1 MNKFFSFLFIGLSLL
16 VSDYAYSQRVC
27 GQQESHEQLL
37 QTDPNY
43 LQNLNQIE
51 EFTNDFIRNYDGGS
65 RAVVTIPVVFHVVYN
80 TSSQNI
86 SDSKITAQISQLNL
100 DFAKLNSDNGNTP
113 SIFQPTGNM
122 DIQFCLASRDPNG
135 NPTTGIQ
142 RRQTT
147 ATSFS
152 TNNSVKYFAQGGLDA
167 WPSGS
172 YLNIWVCNLS
182 NSVLG
187 YAQFPGGSSST
198 DGVVLLWSSVGS
210 VLNPSGGAFGLGRTA
225 THEVGHWL
233 NLRHIWG
240 DATCGS
246 DLVTDT
252 PTHNTANYGCPTYPH
267 LSTCTGT
274 PVEMTMNFMD
284 YTDDACMYMF
294 SNGQAVRSQALFA
307 AGGARVS
314 LLNSLGCVPPTT
326 SGCGTPTNLAASS
339 ITTSSAT
346 INWSAVSGATSYN
359 FQYKL
364 STATSWTTLSTTST
378 SQILSGLTSNSTY
391 NVQVQAVCGTT
402 TGIFSSQLNF
412 TTSTTTTSCTDTY
425 ESNNSLNQA
434 KTIPVNTTITARIST
449 STDRDYFKFTTTTT
463 NRNIRIDLTSLP
475 ADYDVRLFN
484 PSNVQVGSSSNSS
497 TTSELIVYN
506 NGPVGT
512 YKVYVFGYNGAF
524 NATLCYNL
532 LASIGSTTFRET
544 ESSSDENV
552 QASKDVLSNI
562 SVFPNPAKELLIIN
576 FESGKETLNYITITD
591 ATGRIVLNQSYQT
604 KVGKNYLELN
614 VENLEKGYYILSVL
628 DNELFRT
635 VKFIKE

>member
-1 MNKFFSFLFIGLSLL
+1 
-16 VSDYAYSQRVC
+16 
-27 GQQESHEQLL
+27 
-37 QTDPNY
+37 
-43 LQNLNQIE
+43 
-51 EFTNDFIRNYDGGS
+51 
-65 RAVVTIPVVFHVVYN
+65 
-80 TSSQNI
+80 
-86 SDSKITAQISQLNL
+86 
-100 DFAKLNSDNGNTP
+100 
-113 SIFQPTGNM
+113 M

-339 ITTSSAT
+339 ITTTSAT
-346 INWSAVSGATSYN
+346 INWSSVSGATSYN
-359 FQYKL
+359 FRYKLSTTTGNFSTQLNFTTL
-364 STATSWTTLSTTST
+364 STATS
-378 SQILSGLTSNSTY
+378 
-391 NVQVQAVCGTT
+391 
-402 TGIFSSQLNF
+402 
-412 TTSTTTTSCTDTY
+412 CTDNY

-449 STDRDYFKFTTTTT
+449 STDKDYFKFTTTTT
-463 NRNIRIDLTSLP
+463 NRNIRIDLTNLP
-475 ADYDVRLFN
+475 ADYDVRLYN
-484 PSNVQVGSSSNSS
+484 PSNVQVGSSVNGG
-497 TTSELIVYN
+497 TTSELIIYN

-512 YKVYVFGYNGAF
+512 YKVYVFGYNGSF

-544 ESSSDENV
+544 ESLSEENV
-552 QASKDVLSNI
+552 QVSKDVLANI
-562 SVFPNPAKELLIIN
+562 SVFPNPAKELLNIN

-591 ATGRIVLNQSYQT
+591 ATGRIVSNQSYQT
-604 KVGKNYLELN
+604 KVGKNYLEINL
-614 VENLEKGYYILSVL
+614 ENLEKGYYILSVL